1 MKIAYFSVITAL
13 FLSSTITSQV
23 DINNKIMLAQSFE
36 QAGDYDKAIMIFE
49 EIYSVQPQNYLV
61 FESLN
66 RVYIQS
72 KKYESSVKIVDT
84 RIKNNPQDVNL
95 FGMLGTTY
103 YLMGNESKA
112 FDAWEEGIKTQPEN
126 HMSYR
131 IMANHAIQ
139 RRAFEKA
146 IDYLKRGKS
155 VSQNPELYSY
165 DLANIYSLTM
175 QYKEAAEEYCY
186 LLGIQ
191 PTQISAVEN
200 RILTY
205 SNKPGALAQTIDV
218 FENWNKGD
226 NISFDYLLAR
236 LYVEAKSYEKAY
248 SLYARIDE
256 RQKNKGLELYNYAQI
271 VFNEGE
277 YQLAAKVYEDIVKRY
292 PESPYSSGSKL
303 GYAKTLEAILD
314 KETSLANP
322 NWKPISQSY
331 VTGANQTSSVIN
343 SYIELS
349 GAYPYSE
356 IAFESYFRIGKIYFT
371 KLNNL
376 GEAKIYFEKIL
387 KDASMSR
394 FAVESSEQLG
404 KIFIIEGDL
413 QKARENFE
421 RIISNGRS
429 TDENRNY
436 ANYQIARIDL
446 FEGRIA
452 EAKAKLGSIISNLK
466 DNTANDAIELSLIL
480 NTASSDSS
488 NLLKFGNAEFLTE
501 QRKFAEASEQYR
513 SISSDPNAFILHHI
527 SKVREAEVELAMDN
541 FDKSIGLLR
550 KITEEAEKNIYADK
564 ALYLLGKIYHYGK
577 KDYPKAIESYESL
590 LAKFPNSLYQDD
602 SRNAIVELR
611 NKLS

>member
-1 MKIAYFSVITAL
+1 
-13 FLSSTITSQV
+13 
-23 DINNKIMLAQSFE
+23 MLAQSFE

-72 KKYESSVKIVDT
+72 KKYESSVKIVET

-200 RILTY
+200 RILAY

-236 LYVEAKSYEKAY
+236 LYVEAKSYDKAY
-248 SLYARIDE
+248 SLYV
-256 RQKNKGLELYNYAQI
+256 KN
-271 VFNEGE
+271 
-277 YQLAAKVYEDIVKRY
+277 
-292 PESPYSSGSKL
+292 
-303 GYAKTLEAILD
+303 
-314 KETSLANP
+314 
-322 NWKPISQSY
+322 
-331 VTGANQTSSVIN
+331 
-343 SYIELS
+343 
-349 GAYPYSE
+349 
-356 IAFESYFRIGKIYFT
+356 
-371 KLNNL
+371 
-376 GEAKIYFEKIL
+376 
-387 KDASMSR
+387 
-394 FAVESSEQLG
+394 
-404 KIFIIEGDL
+404 
-413 QKARENFE
+413 
-421 RIISNGRS
+421 
-429 TDENRNY
+429 
-436 ANYQIARIDL
+436 
-446 FEGRIA
+446 
-452 EAKAKLGSIISNLK
+452 
-466 DNTANDAIELSLIL
+466 
-480 NTASSDSS
+480 
-488 NLLKFGNAEFLTE
+488 
-501 QRKFAEASEQYR
+501 
-513 SISSDPNAFILHHI
+513 
-527 SKVREAEVELAMDN
+527 
-541 FDKSIGLLR
+541 
-550 KITEEAEKNIYADK
+550 
-564 ALYLLGKIYHYGK
+564 
-577 KDYPKAIESYESL
+577 
-590 LAKFPNSLYQDD
+590 
-602 SRNAIVELR
+602 
-611 NKLS
+611 

>member
-1 MKIAYFSVITAL
+1 MKISIIAAIASLI
-13 FLSSTITSQV
+13 LSQSIISQV

-36 QAGDYDKAIMIFE
+36 QAGDYDKAIILFE
-49 EIYSVQPQNYLV
+49 EIYSIQPQNYLV

-66 RVYIQS
+66 RVYTQA
-72 KKYESSVKIVDT
+72 KKYESSVKLIQDK
-84 RIKNNPQDVNL
+84 IKSNPMDINL

-112 FDAWEEGIKTQPEN
+112 YDAWDEGIKTQPEN
-126 HMSYR
+126 QMSYR
-131 IMANHAIQ
+131 IMANNAIQ

-186 LLGIQ
+186 LLEIQ

-218 FENWNKGD
+218 FENWNKGS

-236 LYVEAKSYEKAY
+236 LYVEAKSYDEAY
-248 SLYARIDE
+248 SLYVRIDE

-277 YQLAAKVYEDIVKRY
+277 YQLAAKVYEDIVKKY

-303 GYAKTLEAILD
+303 GYAKTLEAILE
-314 KETSLANP
+314 KETASANP
-322 NWKPISQSY
+322 KWKPFSEPIITDTARANNVIRSY
-331 VTGANQTSSVIN
+331 LDLTKM
-343 SYIELS
+343 
-349 GAYPYSE
+349 YPNTE

-376 GEAKIYFEKIL
+376 NEAKIYFEKIL
-387 KDASMSR
+387 KDASLSQ
-394 FAVESSEQLG
+394 FAVESFEQLG
-404 KIFIIEGDL
+404 KIFLVEGDL
-413 QKARENFE
+413 IQASKSFE
-421 RIISNGRS
+421 KLINNNRAAE
-429 TDENRNY
+429 ENRNY
-436 ANYQIARIDL
+436 AKFQLARINL
-446 FEGRIA
+446 FEGDFPQSKERLNA
-452 EAKAKLGSIISNLK
+452 IISNLK
-466 DNTANDAIELSLIL
+466 DNTANDAIELSLLL

-488 NLLKFGNAEFLTE
+488 NLMKFGNAEFLTE

-527 SKVREAEVELAMDN
+527 SKIREAEVELAMN
-541 FDKSIGLLR
+541 NLDKSIGLLE

-577 KDYPKAIESYESL
+577 KDYPKAIKSYELL

-611 NKLS
+611 NKVS